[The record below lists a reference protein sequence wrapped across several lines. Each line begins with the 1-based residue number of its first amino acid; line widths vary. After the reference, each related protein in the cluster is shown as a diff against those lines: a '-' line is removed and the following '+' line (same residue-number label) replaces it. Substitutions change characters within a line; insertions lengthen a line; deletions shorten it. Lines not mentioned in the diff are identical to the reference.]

1 MNIISNIKKL
11 KLKESAVTIGK
22 FDGVHRG
29 HDSLL
34 SMLKNDPLTKVVFTF
49 DAKKGT
55 PLEAEGSI
63 CSNSRKIEL
72 LAKYEPDYII
82 FFRFGRL
89 EAAMSPRRFVKSLLV
104 KRLGMKRIYVGPDF
118 RFGRKGK
125 GDIALLKELGTRY
138 GFEVVVHEKV
148 TYDGKDIS
156 STRIR
161 NEIKEGHYD
170 KAYAMLGHTED
181 IEKQDR

>member
-63 CSNSRKIEL
+63 CSNSK
-72 LAKYEPDYII
+72 K
-82 FFRFGRL
+82 
-89 EAAMSPRRFVKSLLV
+89 
-104 KRLGMKRIYVGPDF
+104 
-118 RFGRKGK
+118 
-125 GDIALLKELGTRY
+125 
-138 GFEVVVHEKV
+138 
-148 TYDGKDIS
+148 
-156 STRIR
+156 
-161 NEIKEGHYD
+161 
-170 KAYAMLGHTED
+170 
-181 IEKQDR
+181 